1 MIIHIKLSDCLVH
14 KGEILRNN
22 IHVLKDKKLLLI
34 ICHPKIIFSFISHK
48 SRQVCW
54 NCRKVLKYIFVR
66 QPVTVNLLSLFSDS
80 YDVRETSC
88 NATQI
93 LTYKTDNVTA
103 QNFPFSNNI
112 ICCCVMALLC
122 EKLSTWHEKMCF

>member
-1 MIIHIKLSDCLVH
+1 MNCDSLIYTSNFEWLSYFHIKLSDCLVH

-93 LTYKTDNVTA
+93 LTYKTDNVTHDDSVSRK
-103 QNFPFSNNI
+103 FP
-112 ICCCVMALLC
+112 L
-122 EKLSTWHEKMCF
+122 